1 MKHLSIL
8 AKSPLRVAIA
18 GALALALPATALVA
32 PAVPAAA
39 QSGELDRVVAALRG
53 ISTLKADFTQTDRA
67 GRTVRGELTL
77 KQPGKIRF
85 EYEKG
90 TDMLV
95 VSDGKALTLV
105 DYEVNQVQR
114 WPISNSP
121 LGALLDP
128 RRDVKRYGRLLPTGN
143 PNVLSIEV
151 KDPKKPEYGVIT
163 LVMVKD
169 AGAPGGARAVE
180 LGGARFAEPA
190 HDRAAGEPA
199 LWRRGGGFGVQVPRS
214 APVVSSPGVNGSAAF
229 GASRATKRADSFI
242 AQQACRA

>member
-1 MKHLSIL
+1 MKHLSIS
-8 AKSPLRVAIA
+8 AKNPLRVALA
-18 GALALALPATALVA
+18 GALAFALPATALVA

-53 ISTLKADFTQTDRA
+53 ITTMKANFTQTDRA

-95 VSDGKALTLV
+95 VSDGKAVSFV

-128 RRDVKRYGRLLPTGN
+128 KRDVKRYGKLVPTGN

-151 KDPKKPEYGVIT
+151 KDPKKPEYGAIT
-163 LVMVKD
+163 LVMVKN
-169 AGAPGGARAVE
+169 AGAPGGLE
-180 LGGARFAEPA
+180 LASWV
-190 HDRAAGEPA
+190 A
-199 LWRRGGGFGVQVPRS
+199 LDSQNQRTTVRLSNHRYGVSV
-214 APVVSSPGVNGSAAF
+214 
-229 GASRATKRADSFI
+229 ADSAF
-242 AQQACRA
+242 RFRDPRRSSRRPG

>member
-1 MKHLSIL
+1 MKHLSIS
-8 AKSPLRVAIA
+8 AKNPLRVAIA
-18 GALALALPATALVA
+18 GALAFALPATALVA

-39 QSGELDRVVAALRG
+39 QSGQLDRVVAALRG
-53 ISTLKADFTQTDRA
+53 ITTMKANFTQTDRA

-95 VSDGKALTLV
+95 VSDGKAVSFV

-128 RRDVKRYGRLLPTGN
+128 KRDVKRYGKLVPTGN

-151 KDPKKPEYGVIT
+151 KDPKKPEYGAIT
-163 LVMVKD
+163 LVMVKN
-169 AGAPGGARAVE
+169 AGAPGGLE
-180 LGGARFAEPA
+180 LASWV
-190 HDRAAGEPA
+190 A
-199 LWRRGGGFGVQVPRS
+199 LDSQNQRTTVRRSNHRYGVSV
-214 APVVSSPGVNGSAAF
+214 
-229 GASRATKRADSFI
+229 ADSAF
-242 AQQACRA
+242 RFRDPRRSSRRPG